1 MKLDYLSAD
10 KNGTIDNI
18 FKQMR
23 RIMGN
28 LFGAAESWTLHRFQ
42 GINPLLT
49 QYLWTPETNL
59 A

>member
-1 MKLDYLSAD
+1 
-10 KNGTIDNI
+10 
-18 FKQMR
+18 
-23 RIMGN
+23 MGN